1 MPHLHLIV
9 IKTSQPDLLSGFYTS
24 LGFQFHYHRHGNGPF
39 HYASVG
45 EGPLLEIYPLPKNV
59 TVADHTTRL
68 GFTVANVDDILQ
80 KLPEATIISAPE
92 LTEWGYSAIIQDPDG
107 RKIELLQA

>member
-1 MPHLHLIV
+1 MPNIHLIV
-9 IKTSQPDLLSGFYTS
+9 IKTNDPASLSGFYTT

-45 EGPLLEIYPLPKNV
+45 TGVLLEIYPLPKGI
-59 TVADHTTRL
+59 TVADNTTRL
-68 GFTVANVDDILQ
+68 GFTVASLDDII
-80 KLPEATIISAPE
+80 KALPEDTVITAPAS
-92 LTEWGYSAIIQDPDG
+92 TEWGYSAIIQDPDG